1 MGPVIVPGQYERN
14 AMAKRSAEG
23 IPVAAGT
30 YDQARALRLPSVPSS
45 SRLLS
50 GSAAPTAAQLCN
62 ISPRKPPSQAA
73 LPPPPPP
80 PTAHIPLHPL
90 SGPRPHSCA
99 SRPAAA
105 PAAARA
111 VAVAVAVVHD
121 RSALTGRWWR
131 AQLIDAAVSVGIPE
145 ADAHKAMRGE
155 CSHGR

>member
-1 MGPVIVPGQYERN
+1 VTASPVRDGMGPVIVPGQYERN

-23 IPVAAGT
+23 VPVAAGT

-73 LPPPPPP
+73 LPPPPPTVP
-80 PTAHIPLHPL
+80 VPLHPL
-90 SGPRPHSCA
+90 SCPAGSRPHSCA

-111 VAVAVAVVHD
+111 VAVAVAD
-121 RSALTGRWWR
+121 GRADLWARTGRR
-131 AQLIDAAVSVGIPE
+131 
-145 ADAHKAMRGE
+145 
-155 CSHGR
+155 